1 MERSF
6 RNLFGEKMEILHTKR
21 QLLEKLQCQSGE
33 SETGMIERCKA
44 YSSCLAG
51 ILSIVLPSDET
62 IRSSPRNAFSSSIR
76 LPANSMP
83 AFNLSENSLFDIIS
97 YYFKSGFY
105 NNCGH
110 IIFATLSYLYGRECT
125 VVIYFP

>member
-1 MERSF
+1 MVFFMPFFSITTSHRICPCDYHDY
-6 RNLFGEKMEILHTKR
+6 L
-21 QLLEKLQCQSGE
+21 
-33 SETGMIERCKA
+33 GMIERCKA

-62 IRSSPRNAFSSSIR
+62 ISSSPRNAFSSSIR